1 MCLIPTYTDIAGHS
15 YCTSGVLEFRM
26 FLGDV
31 CSLLGEG
38 CQTRLLEPFEILELV
53 DQTNNATHVSGS
65 GRVLV

>member
-1 MCLIPTYTDIAGHS
+1 MCVIATLQGTRNAHLVFS
-15 YCTSGVLEFRM
+15 SFALL
-26 FLGDV
+26 LGDV
-31 CSLLGEG
+31 RSLLGEG